1 MGLFSAFA
9 VMSLVNFVVAGI
21 QTWLL
26 VVCCAAVVAAG
37 GGGRTGE
44 SEKAV
49 GGHSLLLQ
57 RLVSV
62 ALVVFVLM
70 LSVIT
75 GRMTYAQY
83 HLGRI
88 EERMSAGEAVNDS
101 VFADLEKNIYSS
113 EAFWRLRAHGLMRTG
128 DYGQATLCIDNA
140 MRYTAAPQLCYMAHR
155 CLSGLGCEDDGIGY
169 INEVYHTQP
178 TLLLPKLILMRFY
191 DSKGD
196 TVTAMKYANEIVNTA
211 AKVSDRKTA
220 AIVREAEMY
229 LESK

>member
-37 GGGRTGE
+37 CSRADE
-44 SEKAV
+44 PEEAV

-128 DYGQATLCIDNA
+128 DYGQASLCIDNA

-155 CLSGLGCEDDGIGY
+155 CLSELGCEDDGIGY

-178 TLLLPKLILMRFY
+178 TLLLPKLILMRFN
-191 DSKGD
+191 DSMGD
-196 TVTAMKYANEIVNTA
+196 TITATRYANEIVNSD
-211 AKVSDRKTA
+211 AKVSDGRTA

-229 LESK
+229 LERK

>member
-1 MGLFSAFA
+1 
-9 VMSLVNFVVAGI
+9 
-21 QTWLL
+21 
-26 VVCCAAVVAAG
+26 
-37 GGGRTGE
+37 
-44 SEKAV
+44 
-49 GGHSLLLQ
+49 
-57 RLVSV
+57 
-62 ALVVFVLM
+62 
-70 LSVIT
+70 
-75 GRMTYAQY
+75 
-83 HLGRI
+83 
-88 EERMSAGEAVNDS
+88 MSAGEAVNGS